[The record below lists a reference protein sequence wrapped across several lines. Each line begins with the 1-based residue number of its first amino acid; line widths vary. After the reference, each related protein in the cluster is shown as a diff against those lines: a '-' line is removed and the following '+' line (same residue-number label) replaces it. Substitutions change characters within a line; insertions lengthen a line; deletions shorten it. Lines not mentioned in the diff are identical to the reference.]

1 MLLRL
6 LRTRYLTTN
15 TDEPLT
21 SPLTRDF
28 VEDLTPADELDTL
41 YLQPDGTS
49 YYLQPDG
56 SSYYLQPTP

>member
-1 MLLRL
+1 MLFRL

-21 SPLTRDF
+21 APLTRDF
-28 VEDLTPADELDTL
+28 VEDLTPDDELETF

-49 YYLQPDG
+49 LYLQPDG
-56 SSYYLQPTP
+56 SSLYLQP